1 LGWVAMSERDVR
13 RIRVLS
19 EVVNGSRST
28 ASAASLLDLTPRQAR
43 RLLARL
49 RDGGGGAIGHRLR
62 GRPSNRKIAPE
73 LRDHAVALVRDR
85 YPDFGPSLAAEK
97 LAELHG
103 LKISAET
110 LRGWMIEAGLWLS
123 RKQRRRFHQPR
134 LRRECLG
141 ELIQIDGSEHRWFE
155 DRADPCTLLVFID
168 DATGRL
174 MGLRFVTSESTESYF
189 DALRGYLETHGCPVA
204 FYSDKHSVFRVTKQD
219 ANGGHGIT
227 QFGRALSELNIEII
241 CANSSQAK
249 GRVERANRTL
259 QDRLVKELRLAG
271 ISSIAAGNEFLA
283 GFMARF
289 NARFAVTPARSTDLH
304 RKLTISAERLRDI
317 LCHRVLRHVSAQLT
331 VSYDRRR
338 IMLTRDEVTEGIA
351 GQYVE
356 IHHFADGQVDV
367 RWKGL
372 SLPYVAFDK
381 EQRVNQ
387 AEVVEN
393 KRLSAA
399 LALIKAR
406 QDAPRPAPR
415 VKSESEAGGYQ
426 RTGRKPGRKPWL
438 SSEMARSASAMVSPV
453 DPGLKAAA
461 FGGPLRGVGP

>member
-1 LGWVAMSERDVR
+1 MSERDVR

-219 ANGGHGIT
+219 AN
-227 QFGRALSELNIEII
+227 
-241 CANSSQAK
+241 
-249 GRVERANRTL
+249 
-259 QDRLVKELRLAG
+259 
-271 ISSIAAGNEFLA
+271 
-283 GFMARF
+283 
-289 NARFAVTPARSTDLH
+289 
-304 RKLTISAERLRDI
+304 
-317 LCHRVLRHVSAQLT
+317 
-331 VSYDRRR
+331 
-338 IMLTRDEVTEGIA
+338 
-351 GQYVE
+351 
-356 IHHFADGQVDV
+356 
-367 RWKGL
+367 
-372 SLPYVAFDK
+372 
-381 EQRVNQ
+381 
-387 AEVVEN
+387 
-393 KRLSAA
+393 
-399 LALIKAR
+399 
-406 QDAPRPAPR
+406 
-415 VKSESEAGGYQ
+415 
-426 RTGRKPGRKPWL
+426 
-438 SSEMARSASAMVSPV
+438 
-453 DPGLKAAA
+453 
-461 FGGPLRGVGP
+461 